1 MPVVSFNE
9 NFLWHPIDSCNIEMW
24 SMYIMRFNVDCHR
37 REFVLYSWG
46 PGSVPPLQDVCDVG
60 NITDTDIEIDGNT
73 VGLIMTSTD
82 GTRHRVT
89 MVDDWLWNYNL
100 DIWPTLP

>member
-1 MPVVSFNE
+1 
-9 NFLWHPIDSCNIEMW
+9 
-24 SMYIMRFNVDCHR
+24 
-37 REFVLYSWG
+37 
-46 PGSVPPLQDVCDVG
+46 VG

-89 MVDDWLWNYNL
+89 MVDDGL
-100 DIWPTLP
+100 